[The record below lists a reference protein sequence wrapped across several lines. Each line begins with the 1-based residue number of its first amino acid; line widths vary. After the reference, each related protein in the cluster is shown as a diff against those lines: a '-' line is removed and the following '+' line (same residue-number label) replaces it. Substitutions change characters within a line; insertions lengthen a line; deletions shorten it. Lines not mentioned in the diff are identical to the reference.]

1 MPSPTPP
8 TQMKRS
14 ISFSDCCHAASLV
27 LGCLLTG
34 LLLLSSEAM
43 AQSPRSTE
51 IERQVKAAYLH
62 KFTGFVEWPQGTFGS
77 ADSPIIIGV
86 IGEDSLADELAD
98 LVAGRTVNGRSL
110 SVHKMQR
117 GDSLADIH
125 VLFLG
130 RMERSRLI
138 EFLSA
143 VKGRPV
149 LTVTEAEGSYGL
161 GCMVN
166 FVLTKE
172 RLRFEVALAPV
183 EAGRLKI
190 SALMLA
196 AAYKV
201 VKEAP

>member
-1 MPSPTPP
+1 MGPF
-8 TQMKRS
+8 Q
-14 ISFSDCCHAASLV
+14 
-27 LGCLLTG
+27 
-34 LLLLSSEAM
+34 LSSEAM
-43 AQSPRSTE
+43 AQTAQRITE

-62 KFTGFVEWPQGTFGS
+62 KFTGFVEWPPGAFTG

-86 IGEDSLADELAD
+86 MGEDDLADELVN

-110 SVHKMQR
+110 RVRKLQR
-117 GDSLADIH
+117 SDSPTDIH

-130 RMERSRLI
+130 RLERNRLI
-138 EFLSA
+138 EIYAAL
-143 VKGRPV
+143 KGRPV
-149 LTVTEAEGSYGL
+149 LTVTDSDGAYALGS
-161 GCMVN
+161 MVN
-166 FVLTKE
+166 FVVTQD

-201 VKEAP
+201 VKEAL